1 VRVTNPELL
10 QAVADNL
17 YGIPS
22 NVNPNDAVRNIA
34 PLPNGETGIS
44 VRQGFVEQSNVNMTD
59 EMTDLMIV
67 QRAYQLSARA
77 LSSGEQMMG
86 MANNLRG

>member
-1 VRVTNPELL
+1 MEVTNPELL
-10 QAVADNL
+10 QALADNL
-17 YGIPS
+17 YGIPA
-22 NVNPNDAVRNIA
+22 NVNPDDVVEVVP

-44 VRQGFVEQSNVNMTD
+44 VRQGYVEQSNVNMTD

-67 QRAYQLSARA
+67 QRAYQLSSRA
-77 LSSGEQMMG
+77 LSSSEQMMG